1 MYPLFL
7 FISLVIITWEVKI
20 INRRIQPKGDL
31 VNDSIPFNEVLVI
44 ADDGEKLGVLS
55 LADALEKTSAKGLD
69 LVVVNPNATPPVAKM
84 MDYSKHRYDQ
94 QKRKRE
100 MKKNQKT
107 IQVKEVRLSPVI
119 EEHDLNT
126 KFRQAKRFIESGDKV
141 KITLRFRGRMIT
153 HSDQGFAVV
162 NEFIERFRDT
172 IKVDS
177 KPKLEGRVI
186 NALIVPNT
194 KKK

>member
-1 MYPLFL
+1 M
-7 FISLVIITWEVKI
+7 
-20 INRRIQPKGDL
+20 
-31 VNDSIPFNEVLVI
+31 
-44 ADDGEKLGVLS
+44 
-55 LADALEKTSAKGLD
+55 
-69 LVVVNPNATPPVAKM
+69 
-84 MDYSKHRYDQ
+84 
-94 QKRKRE
+94 
-100 MKKNQKT
+100 
-107 IQVKEVRLSPVI
+107 SPVI

>member
-1 MYPLFL
+1 MCL
-7 FISLVIITWEVKI
+7 IITTGGEI
-20 INRRIQPKGDL
+20 INRRNQKTSDY
-31 VNDSIPFNEVLVI
+31 VNDSIPFSKVLVI
-44 ADDGEKLGVLS
+44 SDDGEKLGVLN
-55 LADALEKTSAKGLD
+55 LEAALEKTAAKGLD
-69 LVVVNPNATPPVAKM
+69 LFVVNANANPPVARI

-107 IQVKEVRLSPVI
+107 VQVKEVRLSPVI

-162 NEFIERFRDT
+162 NEFIERFGDT